1 MPAPGP
7 VGAQLDVHLSKQPDS
22 PKFDVPLLHGQYWSV
37 FGQIQVDV
45 ALLYVGETPPLNVGQ
60 GS

>member
-1 MPAPGP
+1 M
-7 VGAQLDVHLSKQPDS
+7 HLSKQPDS
-22 PKFDVPLLHGQYWSV
+22 PKCVVPLLHWQYWSE